1 MVATNYDKA
10 KNLYAMTPDGSTN
23 FVTDAALQAGKQLNN
38 DLVLQGKF
46 GSSDHVPFAEAGIPV
61 ALFIW
66 MGVDS
71 WNPLIYHIEKVYH
84 TPQDNVLENI
94 SPERMK
100 MALDVIGTGV
110 YNSLQNLLLKLN
122 RKCLINKRPLIFISG
137 LLLRKIYMHKS
148 IFYPTH
154 YRIQY

>member
-10 KNLYAMTPDGSTN
+10 KNLYAMTPNGSPN
-23 FVTDAALQAGKQLNN
+23 LVTDATLQAGKQLNN
-38 DLVLQGKF
+38 DLVQQGKF
-46 GSSDHVPFAEAGIPV
+46 GSSDHVPFAEVGIPS

-94 SPERMK
+94 SLERMK
-100 MALDVIGTGV
+100 MALEVIGTGV
-110 YNSLQNLLLKLN
+110 YNSLQSTLKTEQ
-122 RKCLINKRPLIFISG
+122 KAA
-137 LLLRKIYMHKS
+137 
-148 IFYPTH
+148 
-154 YRIQY
+154 

>member
-10 KNLYAMTPDGSTN
+10 KNLYTMTPNGSPN
-23 FVTDAALQAGKQLNN
+23 LVTDAALQAGKQLNN

-46 GSSDHVPFAEAGIPV
+46 GSSDRVPFAEVGIPA

-71 WNPLIYHIEKVYH
+71 WDPLIYHIEKVYH
-84 TPQDNVLENI
+84 TPQDNVFENI

-100 MALDVIGTGV
+100 MALEVIGTGV
-110 YNSLQNLLLKLN
+110 YNSLHSTVKQEKAA
-122 RKCLINKRPLIFISG
+122 
-137 LLLRKIYMHKS
+137 
-148 IFYPTH
+148 
-154 YRIQY
+154 

>member
-1 MVATNYDKA
+1 M
-10 KNLYAMTPDGSTN
+10 
-23 FVTDAALQAGKQLNN
+23 QAGKQLNN

-122 RKCLINKRPLIFISG
+122 RKAIKTTDFISG
-137 LLLRKIYMHKS
+137 LY
-148 IFYPTH
+148 
-154 YRIQY
+154 

>member
-1 MVATNYDKA
+1 
-10 KNLYAMTPDGSTN
+10 
-23 FVTDAALQAGKQLNN
+23 
-38 DLVLQGKF
+38 
-46 GSSDHVPFAEAGIPV
+46 
-61 ALFIW
+61 

-122 RKCLINKRPLIFISG
+122 RKRLINKRPLIFISG
-137 LLLRKIYMHKS
+137 LLLKNIYA
-148 IFYPTH
+148 
-154 YRIQY
+154 

>member
-1 MVATNYDKA
+1 MFHLLK
-10 KNLYAMTPDGSTN
+10 
-23 FVTDAALQAGKQLNN
+23 
-38 DLVLQGKF
+38 LVFLF
-46 GSSDHVPFAEAGIPV
+46 

-94 SPERMK
+94 SPERMR

-110 YNSLQNLLLKLN
+110 YNSLQKPVPQTEQKVANHLKD
-122 RKCLINKRPLIFISG
+122 
-137 LLLRKIYMHKS
+137 H
-148 IFYPTH
+148 
-154 YRIQY
+154 

>member
-10 KNLYAMTPDGSTN
+10 KNLYAMTPNGSPN
-23 FVTDAALQAGKQLNN
+23 LVTDAALQAGKQLNN

-46 GSSDHVPFAEAGIPV
+46 GSSDHVPFAEVGIPA

-100 MALDVIGTGV
+100 MALEVIGTGV
-110 YNSLQNLLLKLN
+110 YNTLQNLLLKPN
-122 RKCLINKRPLIFISG
+122 RK
-137 LLLRKIYMHKS
+137 LLNHLKDH
-148 IFYPTH
+148 
-154 YRIQY
+154 

>member
-1 MVATNYDKA
+1 MFHLLK
-10 KNLYAMTPDGSTN
+10 
-23 FVTDAALQAGKQLNN
+23 
-38 DLVLQGKF
+38 LVFL
-46 GSSDHVPFAEAGIPV
+46 

-122 RKCLINKRPLIFISG
+122 RKLQ
-137 LLLRKIYMHKS
+137 S
-148 IFYPTH
+148 IKDH
-154 YRIQY
+154 

>member
-23 FVTDAALQAGKQLNN
+23 LVTDAALNASKQLNN
-38 DLVLQGKF
+38 PLVLQGKF
-46 GSSDHVPFAEAGIPV
+46 GSSDHVPFYEAGIPA

-71 WNPLIYHIEKVYH
+71 WDPLIYHIEKVYH
-84 TPQDNVLENI
+84 TPQDNILENM

-110 YNSLQNLLLKLN
+110 YDVLQKPAVQTEQ
-122 RKCLINKRPLIFISG
+122 KAA
-137 LLLRKIYMHKS
+137 
-148 IFYPTH
+148 
-154 YRIQY
+154 

>member
-1 MVATNYDKA
+1 MFHLLK
-10 KNLYAMTPDGSTN
+10 
-23 FVTDAALQAGKQLNN
+23 
-38 DLVLQGKF
+38 LVFLF
-46 GSSDHVPFAEAGIPV
+46 

-122 RKCLINKRPLIFISG
+122 RK
-137 LLLRKIYMHKS
+137 LLN
-148 IFYPTH
+148 
-154 YRIQY
+154 Q

>member
-1 MVATNYDKA
+1 MFHLLK
-10 KNLYAMTPDGSTN
+10 
-23 FVTDAALQAGKQLNN
+23 
-38 DLVLQGKF
+38 LVFL
-46 GSSDHVPFAEAGIPV
+46 

-122 RKCLINKRPLIFISG
+122 RKQSKRPLILSVV
-137 LLLRKIYMHKS
+137 
-148 IFYPTH
+148 FY
-154 YRIQY
+154 

>member
-1 MVATNYDKA
+1 MVATNYEKA
-10 KNLYAMTPDGSTN
+10 KNLYAMTLDGSTN
-23 FVTDAALQAGKQLNN
+23 LVTNAALQASKELNN

-46 GSSDHVPFAEAGIPV
+46 GSSDHVPFAEVGIPS

-71 WNPLIYHIEKVYH
+71 WDPLIYHIEKVYH

-100 MALDVIGTGV
+100 MALEVIGTGV
-110 YNSLQNLLLKLN
+110 YNSIQNTNVQTEQKA
-122 RKCLINKRPLIFISG
+122 
-137 LLLRKIYMHKS
+137 
-148 IFYPTH
+148 T
-154 YRIQY
+154 

>member
-10 KNLYAMTPDGSTN
+10 KNLYTMTPNGSPN
-23 FVTDAALQAGKQLNN
+23 LVTDAALQAGKQLNN

-46 GSSDHVPFAEAGIPV
+46 GSSDHVPFAEVGIPA

-71 WNPLIYHIEKVYH
+71 WDPLIYHIEKVYH
-84 TPQDNVLENI
+84 TPQDNVFENI

-100 MALDVIGTGV
+100 MALEVIGTGV
-110 YNSLQNLLLKLN
+110 YNSLHSTVKQERKPLN
-122 RKCLINKRPLIFISG
+122 TISSHRLIG
-137 LLLRKIYMHKS
+137 GCLLRKINMHKS
-148 IFYPTH
+148 IFITWY
-154 YRIQY
+154 YGV